1 VGAVVA
7 RLREDRLAVWAP
19 VCGRVVVAVRD
30 TGAVAARENESGL
43 AIASGS

>member
-1 VGAVVA
+1 VVTW
-7 RLREDRLAVWAP
+7 LSEDRRVVWPP
-19 VCGRVVVAVRD
+19 VRGRVVGVVRD